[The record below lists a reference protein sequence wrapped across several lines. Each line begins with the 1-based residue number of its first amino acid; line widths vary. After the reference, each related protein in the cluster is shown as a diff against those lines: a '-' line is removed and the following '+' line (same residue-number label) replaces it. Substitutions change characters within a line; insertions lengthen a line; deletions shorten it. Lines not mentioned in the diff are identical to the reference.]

1 MAHGDL
7 TQYPTFS
14 IYKTNYNLHY
24 VKLIKIKTK
33 KRGSKL
39 TPLKT

>member
-14 IYKTNYNLHY
+14 IYKMNYNLHY
-24 VKLIKIKTK
+24 VKLLKSRQK
-33 KRGSKL
+33 KEG
-39 TPLKT
+39 